1 MLPIA
6 SSIATRAVRNVAES
20 ALPDA
25 GVTPDLEPRDSRIRT
40 GFAVFLR
47 RSAERR
53 NRLAERLDPVCPSAP
68 TRARIG

>member
-6 SSIATRAVRNVAES
+6 SNIANHAVRKVAES

-25 GVTPDLEPRDSRIRT
+25 GVTPDAQPRDSHIRS

-53 NRLAERLDPVCPSAP
+53 NRLAERLDPVCHGTA
-68 TRARIG
+68 TRAGAR

>member
-6 SSIATRAVRNVAES
+6 SNIATRAVRNVAES
-20 ALPDA
+20 ALPGAD
-25 GVTPDLEPRDSRIRT
+25 VTPDEQPRDSRIRT

-53 NRLAERLDPVCPSAP
+53 NRLAERLDPVCRRTP
-68 TRARIG
+68 TRAGTG

>member
-6 SSIATRAVRNVAES
+6 SSIATRAVRSVAES

-25 GVTPDLEPRDSRIRT
+25 SLTPAAQPRDSRIRA

-53 NRLAERLDPVCPSAP
+53 NRLAERLDPVCHGTP